1 MTKVLYF
8 QAPDGEYIMT
18 QEQYF
23 ENIFDWYFEN
33 IFDWNIEKDLDP
45 VKDSLLILKWD
56 FVKDCCTKISNKI
69 KPGNGE
75 WWIKEG
81 DIQLIELGNSN
92 QQSLFEEA

>member
-23 ENIFDWYFEN
+23 ENIFDW
-33 IFDWNIEKDLDP
+33 NIEKDLDP
-45 VKDSLLILKWD
+45 VKDSLLILKWS
-56 FVKDCCTKISNKI
+56 FVKEHCTKISNKI

>member
-23 ENIFDWYFEN
+23 ENIFDW
-33 IFDWNIEKDLDP
+33 DIEKNLKL